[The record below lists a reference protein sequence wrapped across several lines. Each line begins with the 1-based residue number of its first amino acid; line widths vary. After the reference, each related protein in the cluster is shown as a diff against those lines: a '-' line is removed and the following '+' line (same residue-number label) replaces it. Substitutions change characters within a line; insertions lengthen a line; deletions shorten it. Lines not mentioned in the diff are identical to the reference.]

1 MFKRIAVCALV
12 VLGSRA
18 PAYAQT
24 PHVEV
29 SGFAGWTFSDGVSAD
44 NAVVAGD
51 GNIYDRVDPKDSA
64 SYGFSVGA
72 LVGPHNEVGFMF
84 GQQMSKLVLG
94 GTNDRELGDMTIST
108 YHGYFGYNFGEA
120 DAHVRPFVFGGLGA
134 TSTGDV
140 NATVLGQAHSISG
153 STKFSTT
160 WGGGVK
166 FFPNPRFAVRAAVRW
181 TPTYVKSDAAGYWC
195 DPYWGCYLASS
206 AQYANQFEMSGGVS
220 VRF

>member
-44 NAVVAGD
+44 TAVVAGD

-64 SYGFSVGA
+64 SFGFSVGA

-84 GQQMSKLVLG
+84 GQQMSKLVLAG
-94 GTNDRELGDMTIST
+94 RMTA
-108 YHGYFGYNFGEA
+108 NW
-120 DAHVRPFVFGGLGA
+120 A
-134 TSTGDV
+134 T
-140 NATVLGQAHSISG
+140 
-153 STKFSTT
+153 
-160 WGGGVK
+160 
-166 FFPNPRFAVRAAVRW
+166 
-181 TPTYVKSDAAGYWC
+181 
-195 DPYWGCYLASS
+195 
-206 AQYANQFEMSGGVS
+206 
-220 VRF
+220 